1 MSHQQNTFVLPT
13 KKQRAEALG
22 ETDKVSIELFFKSK
36 EDDLSFLAI
45 FLVE

>member
-13 KKQRAEALG
+13 RKQRAEALG

-36 EDDLSFLAI
+36 EDDLSFLI
-45 FLVE
+45 NLSVE